1 MHESAPSEVHRARAL
16 YLQELQALQELLQA
30 FYGGASPAAIIFTA
44 VGILR
49 AHLGIEKIGYI
60 HLSKDKKSWNFKILG
75 FSSYSQ
81 GIFEELLYCTE
92 SAPPSPH
99 QVHLNQARIEYVIP
113 LGIQHN
119 NPSAWFI
126 LSGIADKPPYE
137 WEHLKA
143 FLQTAGGILTV
154 FLDNLYLLRMRHKQE
169 LLKKELQVASEIQNQ
184 ILPRN
189 HGMLLGN
196 QVKYAY
202 IHEPHEEVSGD
213 LLDIIPIGTDEFFFY
228 IADVKGKGISAGMLM
243 ANLHGHIRGLVSAR
257 HPLRYIARQIH
268 SQVAHLAKSD
278 SFITIF
284 LGQVNLYTRRLTY
297 LNAAHPPPFLYR
309 NKTIVA
315 RLEPQ
320 VHPLGILPLQDENS
334 LTPESL
340 TLEKDDFL
348 VLYTDGLTDQL
359 SPDDTPLDVLPL
371 QHPSTLRSQTP
382 EEFTENIYALYRAH
396 RQNKPSQDDLTIF
409 AIYLAPTR

>member
-1 MHESAPSEVHRARAL
+1 MHKGASTEISKARAL
-16 YLQELQALQELLQA
+16 HLQELQALQELLQA

-49 AHLGIEKIGYI
+49 AHTGIESIGYI

-75 FSSYSQ
+75 FPSYSQ
-81 GIFEELLYCTE
+81 DIFQELLYCTE
-92 SAPPSPH
+92 SGPPLPH
-99 QVHLNQARIEYVIP
+99 HVQLKQARVEYIIP
-113 LGIQHN
+113 LGVQQS
-119 NPSAWFI
+119 NPTAWFI
-126 LSGIADKPPYE
+126 LSGISDKIQEE
-137 WEHLKA
+137 WEHLKV
-143 FLQTAGGILTV
+143 FLQTAGDILTV
-154 FLDNLYLLRMRHKQE
+154 FLDNLYLLRLRHKQE
-169 LLKKELQVASEIQNQ
+169 LLKRELQVASEIQNQ

-189 HGMLLGN
+189 RGMLLGN
-196 QVKYAY
+196 QVEYAY

-228 IADVKGKGISAGMLM
+228 VADVKGKGISAGMLM

-268 SQVAHLAKSD
+268 GQVAHLAKSD
-278 SFITIF
+278 SFVTIF
-284 LGQVNLYTRRLTY
+284 LGQINLYTRRLTY

-340 TLEKDDFL
+340 SLEKGDFL

-359 SPDDTPLDVLPL
+359 SPEDIPLDVLPL

-382 EEFTENIYALYRAH
+382 QEFTENIYALYRAH
-396 RQNKPSQDDLTIF
+396 RGNKPSQDDLTIF
-409 AIYLAPTR
+409 AIYLAPAR